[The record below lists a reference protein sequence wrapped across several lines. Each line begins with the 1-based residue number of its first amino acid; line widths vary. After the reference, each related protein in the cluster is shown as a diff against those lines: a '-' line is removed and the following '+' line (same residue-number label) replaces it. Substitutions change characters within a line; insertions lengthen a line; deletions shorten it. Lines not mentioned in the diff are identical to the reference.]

1 MLKFISCNKDNCMN
15 TLFNKLVGV
24 IRQQQQSSVIPFA
37 TGRIYSCTYRN
48 WKHDPKPLLLVI
60 GSDSFYT
67 VGINL
72 HYVPQFYAN
81 IENWIIMMRNSQKI
95 LTGKIIYDV
104 MKMRIP
110 MVPKTAYRKYFTS
123 MLRGKLVSSGLYTGP
138 EPTAFQFFADPF
150 VKRLNNKI
158 NAFTMRGKPA
168 TTFNNKEL
176 DDVRNQIQASQYDTN
191 GQQPFAN
198 RTQKTV
204 VQYRQPGDNNGI
216 S

>member
-1 MLKFISCNKDNCMN
+1 MN
-15 TLFNKLVGV
+15 SLFNKLVGA
-24 IRQQQQSSVIPFA
+24 IRQQQNSSVVPFA
-37 TGRIYSCTYRN
+37 VGRIYQCTYRN
-48 WKHDPKPLLLVI
+48 WKHDPKPLVLII
-60 GSDSFYT
+60 GSDAFYT

-72 HYVPQFYAN
+72 HYVQAFYSN
-81 IENWIIMMRNSQKI
+81 LENWIIMMRNSQKI

-110 MVPKTAYRKYFTS
+110 AVPKTAYRKYFTS

-138 EPTAFQFFADPF
+138 EPTAFQFAPDPF
-150 VKRLNNKI
+150 VRRLNNRI
-158 NAFTMRGKPA
+158 NAFAKTGKP
-168 TTFNNKEL
+168 TTAVQFNNKEL
-176 DDVRNQIQASQYDTN
+176 DEVRSQIQASQYNSN

-204 VQYRQPGDNNGI
+204 IQYRQPEQTNGI

>member
-1 MLKFISCNKDNCMN
+1 M
-15 TLFNKLVGV
+15 NKLYNRLVGT
-24 IRQQQQSSVIPFA
+24 IRRQQASSVIPFA
-37 TGRIYSCTYRN
+37 VGRIYQCQYRN
-48 WKHDPKPLLLVI
+48 WKNDPRPLILII

-72 HYVPQFYAN
+72 HYVSAFYSN

-110 MVPKTAYRKYFTS
+110 MVPKIAFRKYFTS

-138 EPTAFQFFADPF
+138 EPTAFQFARDPF
-150 VKRLNNKI
+150 VKRLNNRIQALSKASI
-158 NAFTMRGKPA
+158 ASQN
-168 TTFNNKEL
+168 TTGEEL
-176 DDVRNQIQASQYDTN
+176 EQVRNQINSSQYDTT

-198 RTQKTV
+198 RRQKTV
-204 VQYRQPGDNNGI
+204 VQYRPQEQTQ
-216 S
+216 